1 MKDFGL
7 TSQEI
12 DGAAQALAG
21 AVSSY
26 LEGTKTGK
34 GRRTASGFTDA
45 VRGALGRERCSK
57 SLFALVVNRAI
68 ALGLV
73 ERRTSES
80 GRVYLMPPSRG
91 TVVLSQEVALVDS
104 TPEPAPSPGG
114 GHGPPPASPY
124 PEDHTCPKCAWTVT
138 LCAHCAHPPW
148 DDELYVNSKGE
159 WRCSS
164 CNDLHFDQSW
174 GGLLR
179 WRYPTKP
186 APEEAPSPDP
196 CPAPAD
202 ISSLT
207 VSRGE
212 E

>member
-80 GRVYLMPPSRG
+80 GRVYLMPLSRG
-91 TVVLSQEVALVDS
+91 TVVLSQEVALVEAAKGVRDGPLS
-104 TPEPAPSPGG
+104 WRRPRAAP
-114 GHGPPPASPY
+114 
-124 PEDHTCPKCAWTVT
+124 
-138 LCAHCAHPPW
+138 
-148 DDELYVNSKGE
+148 
-159 WRCSS
+159 
-164 CNDLHFDQSW
+164 
-174 GGLLR
+174 GL
-179 WRYPTKP
+179 
-186 APEEAPSPDP
+186 
-196 CPAPAD
+196 
-202 ISSLT
+202 SLPRR
-207 VSRGE
+207 SHMP
-212 E
+212 